1 MKKLTCETQSSF
13 LYIWSFYLIYVL
25 CPNLLF
31 CCREADEV
39 MKWAFKRSAR
49 LLPSDMR
56 SVLRESDGDP
66 PVFIYTPPPMFASCP
81 LGSVTAKIC
90 KGSSGMSTLNALK
103 LERDALRFVE
113 YTNIKP
119 WTSSSLTVENI
130 NT

>member
-1 MKKLTCETQSSF
+1 M
-13 LYIWSFYLIYVL
+13 L